1 MLRIFEKKV
10 FGGYKSQ
17 IFFSWS
23 KNAGRGDRLAGGLVT
38 SLRLGDGFVGPGGHS
53 ANLEARR
60 SFLRGSW
67 RLCTPSLVEGVVN
80 LALS

>member
-23 KNAGRGDRLAGGLVT
+23 KNAGRGGRGDRLAGGLVT
-38 SLRLGDGFVGPGGHS
+38 SLRLGDGFAGP
-53 ANLEARR
+53 
-60 SFLRGSW
+60 
-67 RLCTPSLVEGVVN
+67 
-80 LALS
+80 